1 MKRIVSMLLCMMM
14 VVSLTACGQS
24 ADSGEPASE
33 ASGGSGEES
42 AAESAGAEEST
53 EETAKEI
60 EEGTELVTGMIAY
73 VFGTQSYS
81 DDVLAGLQQAQ
92 DELGIPHY
100 ELEIADVS
108 ETADGFR
115 TLIQQ
120 GANFV
125 IAASSE
131 YCDGMLEVAAEY
143 PDIYFLYLAEHLS
156 DAPDNVISFEYRENE
171 AAFLAG
177 ALGGMKTQS
186 NKIGAVLALSEP
198 LQIRY
203 QYGYMAGAKAVNPD
217 CEVMIT
223 FTNSYADTNIGY
235 EHANA
240 MYSQGCD
247 YVGCY
252 AGACNLGVFQA
263 AEEAG
268 DGNYC
273 FGAANGQFDKS
284 PDKIVASVVKPINE
298 TLVALLRGGMETGEF
313 DTSISSM
320 GIKEEGVKLLF
331 TDNAELLGMISDE
344 EMAAIEELTAMIV
357 DGELKVPG
365 TEEEFNAF
373 DFTYEAK

>member
-1 MKRIVSMLLCMMM
+1 MKKVISVLLCMMM

-24 ADSGEPASE
+24 ADSGESAPAVAES
-33 ASGGSGEES
+33 SGEES
-42 AAESAGAEEST
+42 AAEST
-53 EETAKEI
+53 EETVKEI

-81 DDVLAGLQQAQ
+81 DDVLGGLKQAEE
-92 DELGIPHY
+92 ELGIPHY

-125 IAASSE
+125 VASSSE

-143 PDIYFLYLAEHLS
+143 PDVYFLYLAEYLP
-156 DAPDNVISFEYRENE
+156 DAPDNVMSFEYRENE

-186 NKIGAVLALSEP
+186 NKIGAVLAMSEP

-284 PDKIVASVVKPINE
+284 PDKIMASVVKPINE
-298 TLVALLRGGMETGEF
+298 TMVALLRGGQETGKF

-320 GIKEEGVKLLF
+320 GIKEDGVKLLF
-331 TDNAELLGMISDE
+331 TDNATLLGEISDE
-344 EMAAIEELTAMIV
+344 EMAAINDLTEMIV
-357 DGELKVPG
+357 NGELVIPG

>member
-1 MKRIVSMLLCMMM
+1 MKKIISLLLCMMM
-14 VVSLTACGQS
+14 VVSLTACGQK
-24 ADSGEPASE
+24 ADSGTSAPAVSE
-33 ASGGSGEES
+33 QEEKNS
-42 AAESAGAEEST
+42 S
-53 EETAKEI
+53 ETNI
-60 EEGTELVTGMIAY
+60 VTGMVAY

-81 DDVLAGLQQAQ
+81 DDVLAGLVQAEE
-92 DELGIPHY
+92 ELGIPHY

-108 ETADGFR
+108 ETASGFR

-125 IAASSE
+125 IASSSE

-143 PDIYFLYLAEHLS
+143 PDVYFLYLAEYLP
-156 DAPDNVISFEYRENE
+156 DAPENVISFEYRENE
-171 AAFLAG
+171 ASFLAG
-177 ALGGMKTQS
+177 ALGGMLTET
-186 NKIGAVLALSEP
+186 NKIGAVLAMSEP

-203 QYGYMAGAKAVNPD
+203 QYGFMAGAKAVNPD

-240 MYSQGCD
+240 MFSQGCD
-247 YVGCY
+247 FVGCY

-268 DGNYC
+268 EGNYC

-298 TLVALLRGGMETGEF
+298 TLVTLLEGGQSTGTF

-320 GIKEEGVKLLF
+320 GIKEDGVKLLF
-331 TDNAELLGMISDE
+331 TDNDTLLTMIGDE
-344 EMAAIEELTAMIV
+344 KMTAIEDLKEKIISGELT
-357 DGELKVPG
+357 VPG
-365 TEEEFNAF
+365 TEEEYNAF
-373 DFTYEAK
+373 DYTYEMK

>member
-1 MKRIVSMLLCMMM
+1 MKKIIPLMLCT
-14 VVSLTACGQS
+14 VTAIFLTACGGQK
-24 ADSGEPASE
+24 ADSNGTN
-33 ASGGSGEES
+33 SGV
-42 AAESAGAEEST
+42 AEGKT
-53 EETAKEI
+53 EEKADTQ
-60 EEGTELVTGMIAY
+60 LVTGMIAY
-73 VFGTQSYS
+73 AFGTQSFA
-81 DDVLAGLQQAQ
+81 DDVLAGLVQAKE
-92 DELGIPHY
+92 ELGIPHY

-108 ETADGFR
+108 ETASGFR

-125 IAASSE
+125 VASSAE
-131 YCDGMLEVAAEY
+131 YCDGMLEVAGEY
-143 PDIYFLYLAEHLS
+143 PDVYFLYLAEYL
-156 DAPDNVISFEYRENE
+156 PDSPANVISFEYRENE

-177 ALGGMKTQS
+177 ALGGMKTKS
-186 NKIGAVLALSEP
+186 NKIGAVLAMSEP
-198 LQIRY
+198 LQLRY

-247 YVGCY
+247 FVGCY
-252 AGACNLGVFQA
+252 SGACNLGVFQA

-284 PDKIVASVVKPINE
+284 YEKIIASVVKPVNE
-298 TLVALLRGGMETGEF
+298 AIAALLRDAQSTGKF
-313 DTSISSM
+313 DTSISSL

-331 TDNAELLGMISDE
+331 TDNENLLSLLTE
-344 EMAAIEELTAMIV
+344 EEKKAIEDLSARIV
-357 DGELKVPG
+357 SGELKVPG
-365 TEEEFNAF
+365 TEADFNSF
-373 DFTYEAK
+373 SYTYEVK